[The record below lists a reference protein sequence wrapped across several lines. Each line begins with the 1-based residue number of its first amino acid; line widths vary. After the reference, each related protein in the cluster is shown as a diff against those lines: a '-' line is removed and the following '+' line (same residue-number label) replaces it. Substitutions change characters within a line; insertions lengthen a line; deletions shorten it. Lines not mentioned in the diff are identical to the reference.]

1 MHQRKFKK
9 FNTLKYKSK
18 PILKATNFTQGND
31 LLEQSTTIARPTYAD
46 ILKAAKNLSI
56 RISKSNLKNY
66 KNHKNIH
73 EKLRSLSPAIRT
85 RKQGNIPSRN
95 NSNTNM
101 ATDDKYQQEMK
112 ELTEEIKLL
121 KQYKK
126 RQHDPK
132 TEMYR
137 NNTNSESKNEN
148 TVSLSHGGQQENAAL
163 ITVINFIEETMK
175 TLSNYGE
182 QLKTQLDFNL
192 TQQDKQLT

>member
-1 MHQRKFKK
+1 M
-9 FNTLKYKSK
+9 KYKSK
-18 PILKATNFTQGND
+18 PILKATNFTQGNE
-31 LLEQSTTIARPTYAD
+31 LLEQSTTTARPTYTD

-126 RQHDPK
+126 RQHNPK

-137 NNTNSESKNEN
+137 NNTNSESKNEH
-148 TVSLSHGGQQENAAL
+148 TASLSHGGQQENAVL
-163 ITVINFIEETMK
+163 INFIEETMK